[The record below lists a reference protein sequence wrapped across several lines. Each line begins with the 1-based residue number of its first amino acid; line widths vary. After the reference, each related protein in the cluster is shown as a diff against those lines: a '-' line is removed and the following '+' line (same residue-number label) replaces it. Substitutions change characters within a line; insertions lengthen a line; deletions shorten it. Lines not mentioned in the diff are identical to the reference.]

1 VLAGLRRAAMQAEL
15 SVASAGGEDQEVY
28 QEALHPEQNGGDGAA
43 IMAASSPGEL
53 GSAMVLGG
61 VVDNTVPLSAL
72 YPAPLARHEEVV
84 ASQEL
89 FLDTLDKFH
98 TALGTKLLM

>member
-1 VLAGLRRAAMQAEL
+1 MQAEL

-28 QEALHPEQNGGDGAA
+28 QEGLHPEQNGCDVAA
-43 IMAASSPGEL
+43 IMADSSPGEL
-53 GSAMVLGG
+53 GSAMMLGG

-72 YPAPLARHEEVV
+72 YPPPLARHEEVV
-84 ASQEL
+84 ASKEL